1 MNEGTVLMS
10 NINGING
17 FGGPNAIPPTGPRGS
32 QPASAPIPSADEPD
46 QVEISPVARYLQK
59 IALMPEIRTEKVQQV
74 RQALEQG
81 VYDLEG
87 RLSQA
92 LDNFLDEYF
101 PT

>member
-1 MNEGTVLMS
+1 MS

-17 FGGPNAIPPTGPRGS
+17 YGGPNAIPPGGPRGS
-32 QPASAPIPSADEPD
+32 QPPPVPIPPADEPD
-46 QVEISPVARYLQK
+46 QVEISSVARYLQK
-59 IALMPEIRTEKVQQV
+59 IAMLPEMRTEKVQSA

-81 VYDLEG
+81 VFDVDG
-87 RLSQA
+87 KLSHA

>member
-1 MNEGTVLMS
+1 MS

-17 FGGPNAIPPTGPRGS
+17 YGGPNAIPPTGPRGS
-32 QPASAPIPSADEPD
+32 QPASTPTPPVDEPD
-46 QVEISPVARYLQK
+46 QVEISSVARYLQK
-59 IALMPEIRTEKVQQV
+59 IAMLPETRTEKVQQV

-87 RLSQA
+87 KLSYA

>member
-1 MNEGTVLMS
+1 MS

-17 FGGPNAIPPTGPRGS
+17 YGGPNAIPPSGPRGS
-32 QPASAPIPSADEPD
+32 QPAPVPIPPAGEPD
-46 QVEISPVARYLQK
+46 QVDISSVARYLQK
-59 IALMPEIRTEKVQQV
+59 IAMMPEIRTEKVQPV

-81 VYDLEG
+81 VYDVDRKLWH
-87 RLSQA
+87 A